1 MEMNMKQ
8 ERRKVLEMLSS
19 GELSVD
25 EADEL
30 LGSFDTAKAGGCA
43 PKFLRLTL
51 EPKAGGDSDRKID
64 IRVPLGVLRS
74 SLQIAQ
80 SLPMQGRGQMTIA
93 LGTHTLAFNV
103 SSLNTDNMDEF
114 LAQFRDLSTD
124 IDREKETLR
133 LFCE

>member
-1 MEMNMKQ
+1 MKMKQ
-8 ERRKVLEMLSS
+8 DRRKILDMLQA
-19 GELSVD
+19 GEVSVG

-51 EPKAGGDSDRKID
+51 EPKPGGDSERKVD

-74 SLQIAQ
+74 SLQIVQ
-80 SLPMQGRGQMTIA
+80 SLPVTRRGQMTIA
-93 LGTHTLAFNV
+93 LGTHTLAFDV
-103 SSLNTDNMDEF
+103 SSLNTENMDEF

-124 IDREKETLR
+124 IDRENETLR

>member
-1 MEMNMKQ
+1 MKQ
-8 ERRKVLEMLSS
+8 DRRKILEMLQA
-19 GELSVD
+19 GEVSVG

-30 LGSFDTAKAGGCA
+30 LDSLATAKVNAVA
-43 PKFLRLTL
+43 PRFLRLTL

-80 SLPMQGRGQMTIA
+80 SLRVQGRGQMTIA

-103 SSLNTDNMDEF
+103 SSLNTENMDEF

-124 IDREKETLR
+124 IDRQNETLR
-133 LFCE
+133 LYCE